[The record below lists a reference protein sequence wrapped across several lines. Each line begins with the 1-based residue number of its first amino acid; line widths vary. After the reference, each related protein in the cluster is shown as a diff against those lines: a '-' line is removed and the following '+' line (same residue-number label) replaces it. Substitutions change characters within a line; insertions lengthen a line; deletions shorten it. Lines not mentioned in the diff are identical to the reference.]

1 LSRSAALEKQQI
13 EISIEISNFRSI
25 EISVYFFV
33 TLGVTLATFFIS
45 CVSTLSP
52 RLDLVSVVGESAS
65 TRISLCVPCKHDIEG
80 RDTSSTCLG
89 RTHFLTRGSGH
100 SRGAR
105 AYRCAQSQEVTRQTA
120 SATFGNH
127 PSAGGRGRT
136 QIWFCRGHTGRAA
149 LSTSSIEGDRSWG
162 ETRQDE

>member
-1 LSRSAALEKQQI
+1 LEYFYVALE
-13 EISIEISNFRSI
+13 
-25 EISVYFFV
+25 
-33 TLGVTLATFFIS
+33 VTLATVFIS

-52 RLDLVSVVGESAS
+52 RLDLVSVVVCKSTS

-80 RDTSSTCLG
+80 RGTSSTCLG

-105 AYRCAQSQEVTRQTA
+105 AYRCAQSQEVTRKTT

-149 LSTSSIEGDRSWG
+149 LSTSSAEGDRSWG